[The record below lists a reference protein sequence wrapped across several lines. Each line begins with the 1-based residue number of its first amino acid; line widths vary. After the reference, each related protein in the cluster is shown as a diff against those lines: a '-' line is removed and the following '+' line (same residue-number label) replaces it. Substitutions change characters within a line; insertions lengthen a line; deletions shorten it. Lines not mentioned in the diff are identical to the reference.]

1 MLDVPLFSFPFS
13 LVTRMVLAL
22 LKWFK
27 ETGFY
32 KKKKKK
38 IKTWA
43 LHSTQE
49 LVERRSLHD
58 VLRNESYITVLKNK
72 QTNKQTKKQKKN
84 DRIFFLAWNIVYW
97 LLKNHCFEFLGD
109 GKYSLFWA
117 KKLMEKWHLLITEKF
132 LFWTFREWEIR
143 SFFETKS

>member
-1 MLDVPLFSFPFS
+1 
-13 LVTRMVLAL
+13 MVLAL

-72 QTNKQTKKQKKN
+72 QTNKQKNKKKT
-84 DRIFFLAWNIVYW
+84 IEYFF
-97 LLKNHCFEFLGD
+97 
-109 GKYSLFWA
+109 
-117 KKLMEKWHLLITEKF
+117 
-132 LFWTFREWEIR
+132 
-143 SFFETKS
+143 